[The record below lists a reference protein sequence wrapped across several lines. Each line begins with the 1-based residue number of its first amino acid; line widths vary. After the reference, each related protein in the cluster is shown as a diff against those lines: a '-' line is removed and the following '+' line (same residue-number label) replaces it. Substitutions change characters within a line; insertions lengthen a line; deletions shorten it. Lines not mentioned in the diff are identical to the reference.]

1 MTWTVRP
8 ATPADAGAIFGL
20 IRALADYEKLAHQV
34 RGDAARL
41 REHLFGARPYAEA
54 LVAETDGAVV
64 GFALF
69 FHDYST
75 FETAPGLW
83 LEDLFVEP
91 AHRRRG
97 IGTALLRRVGALA
110 AERGC
115 ARLEWTVLEWNAPA
129 IAFYER
135 LGAEIL
141 PDWRICRV
149 SGDALAL
156 STGGGHGR

>member
-1 MTWTVRP
+1 MSSTVRP
-8 ATPADAGAIFGL
+8 ATPADADEIFRL
-20 IRALADYEKLAHQV
+20 IRALADYEKLEHQV
-34 RGDAARL
+34 RGDAVRL
-41 REHLFGARPYAEA
+41 RDHLFGARPYAEA
-54 LVAETDGAVV
+54 LVAADDGVIV

-97 IGTALLRRVGALA
+97 IGTALLRRVAALA

-135 LGAEIL
+135 LGAEVL
-141 PDWRICRV
+141 PDWRICRL
-149 SGDALAL
+149 SGAALAL
-156 STGGGHGR
+156 STRGAAGE